1 MDENASAALR
11 WLIRISPQGTHGG
24 LSVYRMDVSRYIV
37 LDQMVALVGGL
48 TLTLLGRAGEKHE
61 ANQTRVQFTWNA
73 LTLSP
78 TTAVHSF
85 TFVQIIFF
93 SKAVFPFLSSLVTPA
108 ARSYYFPGYPQ
119 VPFRPRQ
126 TFSPRQTRAGTSC
139 TANKFVSS
147 FRFTNSYSLSSTSSA
162 RALI

>member
-1 MDENASAALR
+1 MLPLRLR

-37 LDQMVALVGGL
+37 LDQMVALVDRL

-61 ANQTRVQFTWNA
+61 ANQTRAEYSSLGTA

-147 FRFTNSYSLSSTSSA
+147 FRFTISYSLSSTSSA
-162 RALI
+162 RPLI